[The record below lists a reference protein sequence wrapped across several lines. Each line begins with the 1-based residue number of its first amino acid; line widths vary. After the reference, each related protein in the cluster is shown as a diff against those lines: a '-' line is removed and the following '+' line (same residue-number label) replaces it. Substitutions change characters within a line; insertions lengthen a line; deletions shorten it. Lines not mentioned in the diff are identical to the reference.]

1 MDRDQAL
8 ETAREILHIMPLVMR
23 TVVAGLR
30 SAGELPA
37 PAHFPLLVMLKEQPR
52 TLTELAEL
60 RGVSLPTMSNSVTAL
75 VQRGWVRRITSG
87 TVSKGISPTGGWKR
101 YRRNGA
107 GTVHDGGDRRV
118 VLVEVTV
125 TGRGV
130 LERVEQAAE
139 THLAAV
145 LAPLDSASCRRLEA
159 GFGVLRKLFDAPPAA
174 AGERKKGSR
183 APRVTNVTKPPPER
197 HRL

>member
-1 MDRDQAL
+1 
-8 ETAREILHIMPLVMR
+8 MR

-75 VQRGWVRRITSG
+75 VQRGWVRRISPETA
-87 TVSKGISPTGGWKR
+87 SKGISLTGEWKK

-125 TGRGV
+125 AGRGV

-139 THLAAV
+139 THLAGV
-145 LAPLDSASCRRLEA
+145 LAPLDSASRRRLEA
-159 GFGVLRKLFDAPPAA
+159 GFGVLRKLFDAPQAA
-174 AGERKKGSR
+174 AGERKKGAR
-183 APRVTNVTKPPPER
+183 GRRVTNVTKPPPER

>member
-1 MDRDQAL
+1 MDREQAL

-30 SAGELPA
+30 STGELPA

-60 RGVSLPTMSNSVTAL
+60 RGVSLPTMSNSITAL
-75 VQRGWVRRITSG
+75 VQRGWVRRIGPGTAPSG
-87 TVSKGISPTGGWKR
+87 LRVGEGKRHRRSGPGG
-101 YRRNGA
+101 A
-107 GTVHDGGDRRV
+107 QGGSDRRV
-118 VLVEVTV
+118 ILVEVTP

-139 THLAAV
+139 RHLAEV
-145 LAPLDSASCRRLEA
+145 LAPLDPASHRRLGA
-159 GFGVLRKLFDAPPAA
+159 GFGVLKKLFDASPTDV
-174 AGERKKGSR
+174 GERKKGSR
-183 APRVTNVTKPPPER
+183 AGVSQR
-197 HRL
+197 

>member
-37 PAHFPLLVMLKEQPR
+37 PALFALLWMLKEHPR
-52 TLTELAEL
+52 PRPELAEL

-87 TVSKGISPTGGWKR
+87 TVSKGISPTGG
-101 YRRNGA
+101 
-107 GTVHDGGDRRV
+107 DRKSV
-118 VLVEVTV
+118 V
-125 TGRGV
+125 
-130 LERVEQAAE
+130 
-139 THLAAV
+139 
-145 LAPLDSASCRRLEA
+145 
-159 GFGVLRKLFDAPPAA
+159 
-174 AGERKKGSR
+174 
-183 APRVTNVTKPPPER
+183 
-197 HRL
+197 

>member
-1 MDRDQAL
+1 
-8 ETAREILHIMPLVMR
+8 MPLVMR

-75 VQRGWVRRITSG
+75 VQRGWVRRITPETALRG
-87 TVSKGISPTGGWKR
+87 SPVAGERKR

-145 LAPLDSASCRRLEA
+145 LALAR
-159 GFGVLRKLFDAPPAA
+159 FGLAPPARGRFRSAQEAVRRA
-174 AGERKKGSR
+174 AGRGRRAQERVPWP
-183 APRVTNVTKPPPER
+183 AR
-197 HRL
+197 HKRNETSTANATVYS

>member
-1 MDRDQAL
+1 MNRDQAL
-8 ETAREILHIMPLVMR
+8 ETAREILHIMPFVMR

-60 RGVSLPTMSNSVTAL
+60 RGVSLPTMSNSITAL
-75 VQRGWVRRITSG
+75 VQRGWVRRNTPETASSNIALAEEWKKHRRNGSG
-87 TVSKGISPTGGWKR
+87 TVH
-101 YRRNGA
+101 NGS
-107 GTVHDGGDRRV
+107 DRRI

-125 TGRGV
+125 AGRAV

-139 THLAAV
+139 GHLAGV
-145 LAPLDSASCRRLEA
+145 LAPLDSASRRRLEA
-159 GFGVLRKLFDAPPAA
+159 GFAVLRKLFDAPPAA
-174 AGERKKGSR
+174 AGERKRGARGR
-183 APRVTNVTKPPPER
+183 ASPP
-197 HRL
+197 

>member
-1 MDRDQAL
+1 MDHDQAL
-8 ETAREILHIMPLVMR
+8 ETAREILHIMPFVMR

-30 SAGELPA
+30 STGELPA

-75 VQRGWVRRITSG
+75 VQRGWVRRNTPKAASNDIRL
-87 TVSKGISPTGGWKR
+87 TGERKK
-101 YRRNGA
+101 YRRNGS
-107 GTVHDGGDRRV
+107 GTVHDGSDRRV

-125 TGRGV
+125 TGREM

-139 THLAAV
+139 RHLAGV
-145 LAPLDSASCRRLEA
+145 LAPLDSASRRRLEA
-159 GFGVLRKLFDAPPAA
+159 GFAVLRKLFDAPPAV
-174 AGERKKGSR
+174 AGERKRR
-183 APRVTNVTKPPPER
+183 ARVRASQP
-197 HRL
+197 

>member
-8 ETAREILHIMPLVMR
+8 ETAREILHIMPFVMR

-30 SAGELPA
+30 SSGELPA
-37 PAHFPLLVMLKEQPR
+37 PAHFPLLVMLKEQSR

-75 VQRGWVRRITSG
+75 VQRGWVRRMTSE
-87 TVSKGISPTGGWKR
+87 TAPRGISVAGEWKK

-107 GTVHDGGDRRV
+107 SSVHDGGDRRV
-118 VLVEVTV
+118 VLVEVTIA
-125 TGRGV
+125 GRAV

-139 THLAAV
+139 RHLAGV
-145 LAPLDSASCRRLEA
+145 LAPLDPVSRRRLEA
-159 GFGVLRKLFDAPPAA
+159 GFGVLRKLFDTPPAA
-174 AGERKKGSR
+174 AGGRKKGSR
-183 APRVTNVTKPPPER
+183 VRASQT
-197 HRL
+197 